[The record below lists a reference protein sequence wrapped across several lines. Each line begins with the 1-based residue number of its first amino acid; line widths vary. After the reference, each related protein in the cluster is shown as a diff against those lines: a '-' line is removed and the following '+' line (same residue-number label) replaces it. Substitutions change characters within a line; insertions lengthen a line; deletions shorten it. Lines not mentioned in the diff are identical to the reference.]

1 MKKLSMWGI
10 APACLWII
18 LCAVLGSCT
27 SQHKMELSHS
37 APTNDTLSLWRI
49 EVLIPAKY
57 IDRMSGSAID
67 AGFSSYS
74 VKWNGSGNLST
85 IQLLFQAK
93 DREQVDAFKEQ
104 LLESGVVQQ
113 VVIIPERTRWSMST
127 YN

>member
-1 MKKLSMWGI
+1 
-10 APACLWII
+10 
-18 LCAVLGSCT
+18 
-27 SQHKMELSHS
+27 MELSHS

-85 IQLLFQAK
+85 IQLLFQSK
-93 DREQVDAFKEQ
+93 DREQVELSKNNYWKAAWRNKLSSSQREPGGQ
-104 LLESGVVQQ
+104 
-113 VVIIPERTRWSMST
+113 
-127 YN
+127 